1 MYKVRQIW
9 HQLALVNRSA
19 KYCALSLS
27 FPHLLF
33 SKYIFI
39 FIYCADSVKG
49 EIIPAAY
56 ISPGHQETQ
65 IARPQL
71 PGNIVIYILNHIQ
84 WCTHRPHAV
93 EYKWSP
99 CQLWLIFSKAIRLYG
114 VIVIIF
120 KYLQQESQII
130 LKGWQLNAKSSVISY
145 TLVWLTN
152 IRRKWESR
160 QCLDLRRTANTPIR
174 TSSLNKSNGSPV
186 ARRAVNVAPGGDP
199 AMYSHTF
206 TNKVDLFST
215 AVFIE
220 AKRKGINSTT

>member
-1 MYKVRQIW
+1 MEPMSIMTDFFKSHKIIRCDCHNLQI
-9 HQLALVNRSA
+9 
-19 KYCALSLS
+19 
-27 FPHLLF
+27 FTT
-33 SKYIFI
+33 
-39 FIYCADSVKG
+39 G
-49 EIIPAAY
+49 EP
-56 ISPGHQETQ
+56 
-65 IARPQL
+65 
-71 PGNIVIYILNHIQ
+71 NHFK
-84 WCTHRPHAV
+84 RM
-93 EYKWSP
+93 
-99 CQLWLIFSKAIRLYG
+99 AIDC
-114 VIVIIF
+114 
-120 KYLQQESQII
+120 QII
-130 LKGWQLNAKSSVISY
+130 LKGCQLNAKSSIISY

-152 IRRKWESR
+152 IRGNWESR